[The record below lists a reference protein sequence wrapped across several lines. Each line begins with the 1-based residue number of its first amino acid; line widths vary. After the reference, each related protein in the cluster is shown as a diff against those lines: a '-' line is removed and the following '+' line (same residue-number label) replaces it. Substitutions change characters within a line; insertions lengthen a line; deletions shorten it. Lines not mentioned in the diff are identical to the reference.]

1 MMFINIMTCVLQGT
15 LGIHSRDDR
24 AAGTGI
30 TTGTIADFLFLG
42 LDCRCDPRGSAS
54 DRCDAKGQCLCKMHT
69 EGPTC
74 SSCKLGHFH
83 LSTAVREGC
92 LPCFCMGVTQQCISS
107 SYYRDLISTSF
118 SPGNFQNFALVNRQR
133 STHIVTGFSV
143 EVATDG
149 TQLSYSQFGQ
159 LGQEALYW
167 QLPENLQGDKSLSK
181 LEEIKQLDDQIW
193 ALISNFSSSQP
204 ASSSSIPQ
212 PLAPAESRTFSRPV
226 FVAPARPAAP
236 PPPRATAPSAPSPPS
251 GFSSSFSARAP
262 LPPSPLS
269 APPGFASRLT
279 ETEYA
284 LVYKGLSLLPDG
296 LFYWQFPQHFK
307 GDKIGS
313 YGGRLRYT
321 LSYNAGVRGSPVPD
335 ADVQIIGNDITLVSY
350 HPEQLRPRER
360 KTFEVIF
367 REQYWKRPDGMQATR
382 EHLMMVL
389 ADLDEIL
396 VRASYSTDML
406 STSISGVSME
416 VAVPTPTSLPQ
427 ALEVEQ
433 CGCPPGYQGLSCQ
446 QYWKRPDGMQ
456 ATREHL
462 MMVLADLDE
471 ILVRASY
478 STDMLSTSISGVS
491 MEVAVPTPTS
501 LPQALEV
508 EQCGCPPGYQG
519 LSCQDCAPGY
529 TRTGGGLYLGHCEL
543 CDCNGHS
550 DSCHPETGV
559 CTSCLHN
566 TFGQMCEQCA
576 SGFYGDPT
584 AGTPEDC
591 QRCACPLPDPESQ
604 CATGYVGKPLEG
616 TKCRPFN
623 PSPLVVQVYPERTVV
638 SQDSDVTLR
647 CQVTGT
653 PPHYFYWTRTDGR
666 ALPSSAHTQRDDPSP
681 LVVQVYPE
689 RTVVS
694 QDSDVTLRCQVTGTP
709 PHYFYWT
716 RTDGRALPS
725 SAHTQR
731 DGKELHFSRI
741 QPNDAGVYVCT
752 CRDLRN
758 ANTSRAEIIVTA
770 APSKAIEVTVE
781 EPKEQSVS
789 PGSTVSFICTARS
802 KSPAYTLVWTRQN
815 NGKLPDRAMDFN
827 GILTIHNVQPEDAGL
842 YVCTGSNMFDMDEG
856 TALLYVAGYTQV

>member
-1 MMFINIMTCVLQGT
+1 MELVILEKTEFAVAQNGKSVALVQ
-15 LGIHSRDDR
+15 
-24 AAGTGI
+24 
-30 TTGTIADFLFLG
+30 IADFLFLG

-54 DRCDAKGQCLCKMHT
+54 DRCDASGQCLCKMHT

-133 STHIVTGFSV
+133 STRIVTGFSV

-167 QLPENLQGDKSLSK
+167 QLPENLQ
-181 LEEIKQLDDQIW
+181 
-193 ALISNFSSSQP
+193 
-204 ASSSSIPQ
+204 
-212 PLAPAESRTFSRPV
+212 
-226 FVAPARPAAP
+226 
-236 PPPRATAPSAPSPPS
+236 
-251 GFSSSFSARAP
+251 
-262 LPPSPLS
+262 
-269 APPGFASRLT
+269 
-279 ETEYA
+279 
-284 LVYKGLSLLPDG
+284 
-296 LFYWQFPQHFK
+296 

-367 REQYWKRPDGMQATR
+367 RE
-382 EHLMMVL
+382 
-389 ADLDEIL
+389 
-396 VRASYSTDML
+396 
-406 STSISGVSME
+406 
-416 VAVPTPTSLPQ
+416 
-427 ALEVEQ
+427 
-433 CGCPPGYQGLSCQ
+433 

-666 ALPSSAHTQRDDPSP
+666 ALPSSAHTQRD
-681 LVVQVYPE
+681 
-689 RTVVS
+689 
-694 QDSDVTLRCQVTGTP
+694 
-709 PHYFYWT
+709 
-716 RTDGRALPS
+716 
-725 SAHTQR
+725 
-731 DGKELHFSRI
+731 GKELHFSRI

-856 TALLYVAGYTQV
+856 TALLYVAGFGLF